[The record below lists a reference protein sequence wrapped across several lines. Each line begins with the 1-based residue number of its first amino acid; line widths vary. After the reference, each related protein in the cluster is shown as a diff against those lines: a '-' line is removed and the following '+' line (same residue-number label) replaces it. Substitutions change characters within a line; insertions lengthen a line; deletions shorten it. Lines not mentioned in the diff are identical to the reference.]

1 MTAIGAAGI
10 TLASRVDSIFA
21 KRSDAFAPGPGN
33 KWPGR
38 VAINFNKAAV
48 TASGADTTVI
58 KKMVDDAVCMLT
70 DQTTVGGAWKAV
82 FPSTLSASSKIAVK
96 VNTLNPGIPAPHWSS
111 VRAITDGLQLMDF
124 NGTAFPQGN
133 ITIYDM
139 NNGLPAAGNLAT
151 AGYKAANFPGISI
164 VTDTPVDGGDGA
176 MNNKTYAASLK
187 NADFLINVFSPRGHT
202 QPPKGSQF
210 TLGFKSHFGTY
221 SDPEPTLH
229 PNLPQNLVSINCAG
243 VVLNKTVLSI
253 CSGIYGMNEGHGP
266 SGNADIYTTYA
277 QSIDKTST
285 NQCPTTILMS
295 TDPISAEMQAIK
307 IMRINNKGAYTITD
321 MPPYLQASAGMA
333 ATGFPS
339 NYNIGII
346 DESQMDI
353 RKMVNTVAAI
363 LPNPVSGVAR
373 VSGVGIAARH
383 IDGHNSAFI
392 EFNCPAEHV
401 GKDASIEIYSGKGA
415 LVRKLTQKV
424 LGVRNNL
431 SWDERDDRGSAVSA
445 GTYIVELVSIGKHAS
460 APLTIVR

>member
-1 MTAIGAAGI
+1 
-10 TLASRVDSIFA
+10 
-21 KRSDAFAPGPGN
+21 
-33 KWPGR
+33 
-38 VAINFNKAAV
+38 
-48 TASGADTTVI
+48 
-58 KKMVDDAVCMLT
+58 
-70 DQTTVGGAWKAV
+70 
-82 FPSTLSASSKIAVK
+82 
-96 VNTLNPGIPAPHWSS
+96 
-111 VRAITDGLQLMDF
+111 
-124 NGTAFPQGN
+124 
-133 ITIYDM
+133 
-139 NNGLPAAGNLAT
+139 
-151 AGYKAANFPGISI
+151 
-164 VTDTPVDGGDGA
+164 
-176 MNNKTYAASLK
+176 
-187 NADFLINVFSPRGHT
+187 
-202 QPPKGSQF
+202 
-210 TLGFKSHFGTY
+210 
-221 SDPEPTLH
+221 
-229 PNLPQNLVSINCAG
+229 
-243 VVLNKTVLSI
+243 
-253 CSGIYGMNEGHGP
+253 
-266 SGNADIYTTYA
+266 
-277 QSIDKTST
+277 
-285 NQCPTTILMS
+285 MS

>member
-1 MTAIGAAGI
+1 
-10 TLASRVDSIFA
+10 
-21 KRSDAFAPGPGN
+21 
-33 KWPGR
+33 
-38 VAINFNKAAV
+38 
-48 TASGADTTVI
+48 
-58 KKMVDDAVCMLT
+58 
-70 DQTTVGGAWKAV
+70 
-82 FPSTLSASSKIAVK
+82 
-96 VNTLNPGIPAPHWSS
+96 
-111 VRAITDGLQLMDF
+111 MDF
-124 NGTAFPQGN
+124 NGTKFPQAN

-164 VTDTPVDGGDGA
+164 VTDTPVNGGDGA
-176 MNNKTYAASLK
+176 LNNKTYAASLK

-229 PNLPQNLVSINCAG
+229 PNLPQNLADINCAG
-243 VVLNKTVLSI
+243 VVFNKTVLSI

-266 SGNADIYTTYA
+266 SGNADIFTTYA

-307 IMRINNKGAYTITD
+307 IMRINNKGAYTVAD
-321 MPPYLQASAGMA
+321 MPPYLQASAGMIVS
-333 ATGFPS
+333 GFS
-339 NYNIGII
+339 SAYNIGII
-346 DESQMDI
+346 DESQMNI
-353 RKMVNTVAAI
+353 RKMVNGVAAI
-363 LPNPVSGVAR
+363 IPNPVSSAAR
-373 VSGVGIAARH
+373 ASGVGIAARH

-392 EFNCPAEHV
+392 EFNCPGEHV
-401 GKDASIEIYSGKGA
+401 GKVASIEIYSGTGA
-415 LVRKLTQKV
+415 LVRNFSQKV
-424 LGVRNNL
+424 LGVHNNL
-431 SWDERDDRGSAVSA
+431 SWDERDGRGSVVSA